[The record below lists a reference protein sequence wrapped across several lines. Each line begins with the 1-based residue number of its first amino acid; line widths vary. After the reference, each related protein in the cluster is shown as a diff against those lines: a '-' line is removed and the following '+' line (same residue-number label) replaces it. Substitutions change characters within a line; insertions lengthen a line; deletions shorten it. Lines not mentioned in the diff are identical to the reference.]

1 MKRLWARTRMAVGV
15 RERSR
20 AYDSMLNE
28 LTRRGGAQP
37 LGVYLVWSGAVQ

>member
-1 MKRLWARTRMAVGV
+1 MRRLWRVTRAAVGA

-20 AYDSMLNE
+20 AYDAMLNE
-28 LTRRGGAQP
+28 LTRRGGYQP